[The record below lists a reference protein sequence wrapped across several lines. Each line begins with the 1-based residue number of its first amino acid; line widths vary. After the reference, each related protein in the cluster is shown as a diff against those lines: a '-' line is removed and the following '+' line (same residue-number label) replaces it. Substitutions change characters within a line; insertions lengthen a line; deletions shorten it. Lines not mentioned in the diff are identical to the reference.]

1 MSFLPPKLAAH
12 RSRVALAVIAAAL
25 SSVMSFN
32 AAAGLFDDEEARK
45 DIKVLRVQAEQ
56 QNRDNDLRMQKLDES
71 IKNIGILQL
80 LNQLEQLN
88 AELAR
93 LRGQVEVLTNQNEQL
108 AKRQKDFYLDIDS
121 RLRKL
126 EGVGDAP
133 PSVNAQPTSAPAGI
147 VGLAAPGFNTGAG
160 LANAAPALPSV
171 GLPGSPVGLAEGM
184 SNASNAANAATV
196 TYGIPTSQEPAIQS
210 GPIGVAAR
218 PLSSRVTPQSM
229 APPIY
234 TREQENRAYDVGSNL
249 FRRNDYIGA
258 IRAFETFS
266 KDFPNS
272 QLVANAQY
280 WIGIAYFNLK
290 DFSNARSMQ
299 ENLLKNYPESSKVP
313 DALLAIASV
322 QQETG
327 DSGSA
332 RNTLEDVVARFPG
345 SEAAAKARTRLL
357 QVSRR

>member
-1 MSFLPPKLAAH
+1 LSGFSVNRFQPKLGF
-12 RSRVALAVIAAAL
+12 AVIATAL
-25 SSVMSFN
+25 SFN
-32 AAAGLFDDEEARK
+32 AAGGLFDDDEARK
-45 DIKVLRVQAEQ
+45 DIKALRAQHAETEI
-56 QNRDNDLRMQKLDES
+56 RIQKLDES

-80 LNQLEQLN
+80 LNQVEQLN

-108 AKRQKDFYLDIDS
+108 AKRQKDFYLDIDT

-133 PSVNAQPTSAPAGI
+133 APAAGQPASPPA
-147 VGLAAPGFNTGAG
+147 AAPGLSQSAITTGGG
-160 LANAAPALPSV
+160 LANATSIVAPP
-171 GLPGSPVGLAEGM
+171 P
-184 SNASNAANAATV
+184 TV
-196 TYGIPTSQEPAIQS
+196 SYGTPPSQEPSIQS
-210 GPIGVAAR
+210 GPQAANNR
-218 PLSSRVTPQSM
+218 TP
-229 APPIY
+229 APTY
-234 TREQENRAYDVGSNL
+234 TREQENKAYDVGSNL

-266 KDFPNS
+266 KDFPTS

-299 ENLLKNYPESSKVP
+299 EGLLRKYPESAKAP

-322 QQETG
+322 QTETG
-327 DSGSA
+327 DNGSA
-332 RNTLEDVVARFPG
+332 RNTLEDIVARFPA
-345 SEAAAKARTRLL
+345 SEAATKARTRLA
-357 QVSRR
+357 QAPRR

>member
-1 MSFLPPKLAAH
+1 MSLLPSNLAAR
-12 RSRVALAVIAAAL
+12 RSKVSFAVIAVAL

-45 DIKVLRVQAEQ
+45 DIKALRAQTEQ

-133 PSVNAQPTSAPAGI
+133 PAVNVPLSTAPAGAGA
-147 VGLAAPGFNTGAG
+147 VGLPATGASAGAGFASAAPL
-160 LANAAPALPSV
+160 LAST
-171 GLPGSPVGLAEGM
+171 GLPGSPVGLAAGVPV
-184 SNASNAANAATV
+184 ASNTATV

-210 GPIGVAAR
+210 GPLGAATR
-218 PLSSRVTPQSM
+218 P
-229 APPIY
+229 APSGTSPVY

-266 KDFPNS
+266 KDFSNS

-299 ENLLKNYPESSKVP
+299 ESLLKNYPESSKVP

-327 DSGSA
+327 DNGSA
-332 RNTLEDVVARFPG
+332 RNTLEDIVARFPG
-345 SEAAAKARTRLL
+345 SEAASKARTRL
-357 QVSRR
+357 QASRR